1 MHLRLVPHP
10 LVTVCLFLFLAFC
23 WILTSYS
30 EILSHKSSE
39 TMAGLQPLKF
49 ITIAAKRKHTATV
62 IFVHGLGDSGYGW
75 APVAQMYGSDP
86 KLQHVKWVLP
96 HAPEM
101 SVSFNYGMKMPS
113 WFDIAENFDMDRQDE
128 PGMLKTATQL
138 NQLITNEVDNGILPE
153 RIILGGFSQGAAMSL
168 LTGLTTERKLGG
180 IVVLSGWLPLSKKF
194 KAMASDHWATDSV
207 EFLTNE
213 LKVKR
218 IGLPEPDT
226 KTAGLAFHSYPGLQH
241 SAGDQELEDL
251 QSWLR
256 KVVPP
261 QEDS

>member
-1 MHLRLVPHP
+1 
-10 LVTVCLFLFLAFC
+10 
-23 WILTSYS
+23 
-30 EILSHKSSE
+30 
-39 TMAGLQPLKF
+39 MAGLQPLKF

-101 SVSFNYGMKMPS
+101 SVSFNYGMTMPS

-194 KAMASDHWATDSV
+194 KAMASDHVRSLPIFWGHGQSDPLVKYQWATDSV